1 MLLQPK
7 NLVEKLSLSDITVGL
22 GGCKSHD
29 ISLDCC
35 EYDITIFDDEVGSEL
50 RVIDDTLVQIHHG
63 RIDETDLEILQK
75 YDSMKILSDP
85 SWKLLTFLSKIKEKQ
100 EKIRNSVAKNF
111 LIEAAFFATKA
122 KQNIE
127 DDFAPVWIKCSA
139 YLICDSL
146 VLLNSKYC
154 SPAHMLETIRGLEKN
169 QRNQYFSHLMEI
181 LGLERTTPS
190 LLERM
195 MKSTIG
201 FSDMMKNNSDGQIIR
216 KKYDYLKSHSL
227 LSDCYFYLGTLNKNI
242 ILEIKDS
249 IHKNPEL
256 IHVLKTAFDL
266 ENDKIKLQSQS
277 VLLNKIVNELIHIQ
291 NHA

>member
-1 MLLQPK
+1 MLLLPN
-7 NLVEKLSLSDITVGL
+7 NLVEKLSLSNIPVGL

-35 EYDITIFDDEVGSEL
+35 EYDITVFDDKIGSEL
-50 RVIDDTLVQIHHG
+50 RVVDDVLVRIHHG

-111 LIEAAFFATKA
+111 LIQASFFATKA

-127 DDFAPVWIKCSA
+127 EDFAPVWIKCSA
-139 YLICDSL
+139 YLICDGL
-146 VLLNSKYC
+146 VLLNSKSC
-154 SPAHMLETIRGLEKN
+154 SPAHMLETIRSLEKN
-169 QRNQYFSHLMEI
+169 KTNQYFANLAEI
-181 LGLERTTPS
+181 LGLERATSS

-201 FSDMMKNNSDGQIIR
+201 FSDMIKNNSDGEIIS
-216 KKYDYLKSHSL
+216 KKYEYLKSHSL